1 MLTERE
7 IKIATLAVE
16 GHSQREIGELMGMS
30 QQNVS
35 RILNREEIKVILEE
49 AQQIIAQA
57 ATDAA
62 DNMVESARYFK
73 DYVTKVRKGEKP
85 GEVDRQLLDYGF
97 KASREI
103 GKATGSL
110 AGENT
115 SIFIQN
121 MYNQQT
127 NFLGN
132 PAIERLIS
140 KLHGTLLAPLD
151 DEEIIDL

>member
-7 IKIATLAVE
+7 VKIAALAVE
-16 GHSQREIGELMGMS
+16 GHSQREIGKLMGMS

-73 DYVTKVRKGEKP
+73 DYLTKVRKGEKP
-85 GEVDRQLLDYGF
+85 EGVDRQLLDYGF

-127 NFLGN
+127 TILD
-132 PAIERLIS
+132 PAIGRLIS
-140 KLHGTLLAPLD
+140 RLQGDLSPP
-151 DEEIIDL
+151 EEEVID